1 MSTLQASAIQ
11 ASATQASAIQAFA
24 IQAYA
29 ITQPNGKTLEPYTYE
44 PAPLGSNDVEIAITH
59 CGVCHSDIHVID
71 GDFGAAST
79 PIIPGHE
86 IIGTVRA
93 MGENV
98 TGLTVGQRV
107 GVGWQAESCLH
118 CEWCVQGLEQL
129 CAEAVDTCVNRPGG
143 YANAIQI
150 DARFAH
156 PIPDNLESVNAAPL
170 MCAGVTVYSPL
181 CSVASSAR
189 VGVIGI
195 GGLGHLA
202 LQFAD
207 KMGRD
212 VTALSTSPDKE
223 AEARA
228 FGAAHFIATRD
239 ETQMRAARG
248 TLDVLISTVTVD
260 LKWSDYMRLLRPN
273 GRLIFVGA
281 SPGKLD
287 VRIGPLT
294 SYQYAIS
301 GSSIGGRPVMR
312 EMLAFAAR
320 HGVKPQIEVMPMTQV
335 NEALERVR
343 SNQAR
348 YRVVLEV

>member
-1 MSTLQASAIQ
+1 
-11 ASATQASAIQAFA
+11 
-24 IQAYA
+24 
-29 ITQPNGKTLEPYTYE
+29 
-44 PAPLGSNDVEIAITH
+44 
-59 CGVCHSDIHVID
+59 VCHSDIHVID
-71 GDFGAAST
+71 GDFGAVSL

-93 MGENV
+93 MYDNV
-98 TGLTVGQRV
+98 TGLAIGQRV
-107 GVGWQAESCLH
+107 GIGWQAGSCLH
-118 CEWCVQGLEQL
+118 CEWCIQGFEQL
-129 CAEAVDTCVNRPGG
+129 CADASDTCVNRPGG
-143 YANAIQI
+143 YANAIQV
-150 DARFAH
+150 DARFVH
-156 PIPDNLESVNAAPL
+156 PIPDPIESIYAAPL
-170 MCAGVTVYSPL
+170 LCAGVTVYSPL
-181 CSVASSAR
+181 RTIQPSSR

-202 LQFAD
+202 LQFAN
-207 KMGRD
+207 KMGCD

-223 AEARA
+223 AEART
-228 FGAAHFIATRD
+228 FGAGNFIATLN
-239 ETQMRAARG
+239 ESQMRAARG
-248 TLDVLISTVTVD
+248 TLDVLISTVNVD

-294 SYQYAIS
+294 SYQYVIS
-301 GSSIGGRPVMR
+301 GSSIGGRSVMR

-320 HGVKPQIEVMPMTQV
+320 HDIRPQIEVMPMTQV

-343 SNQAR
+343 SNKAR